1 MIKIWVVK
9 EMIFYKNKW
18 SILSIIMYWIFSIIM
33 ILNYIHYH
41 LSTGHFGGAEGGIPL
56 FYEIIFSANQIMDA
70 VYGFVA
76 FMIPPLF
83 FSHECIRQRITHCDY
98 LQSVRLQHKKTFFS
112 PLLSKQFKT
121 NFIII
126 YFVFLVKMFL
136 QAILVHLF
144 YSPFIFEES
153 SSYLTWSFKINFSTN
168 SFINL
173 ICTIVIIPLGYAIF
187 YSFVFSVGLFLK
199 RYIIYLCSGLLLV
212 IISLLL
218 AMIIGGIS
226 PIIGYSICV
235 LSLIQPGMYTLL
247 GETISH
253 SAWVIFVYPAIFYS
267 LLTILLLIIRRKM
280 DLKEGY

>member
-1 MIKIWVVK
+1 
-9 EMIFYKNKW
+9 MIFYKNKW
-18 SILSIIMYWIFSIIM
+18 SMFSIIFFWILSIIM

-41 LSTGHFGGAEGGIPL
+41 LSTGHFGGSEGGISL

-83 FSHECIRQRITHCDY
+83 FSHECIRQRITHYDY
-98 LQSVRLQHKKTFFS
+98 LQYVRLQHKKTFFS
-112 PLLSKQFKT
+112 SLLLRQFKT

-126 YFVFLVKMFL
+126 YFVFFGKMLL
-136 QAILVHLF
+136 QAIMVHIF

-153 SSYLTWSFKINFSTN
+153 SSYLTWSFTINFSTN
-168 SFINL
+168 SFVNL
-173 ICTIVIIPLGYAIF
+173 ICTIVMIPLGYAIF

-199 RYIIYLCSGLLLV
+199 RYIIYLCSGLLLA
-212 IISLLL
+212 ILSLLL
-218 AMIIGGIS
+218 AMVIGGFS
-226 PIIGYSICV
+226 PIIGYSICI

-247 GETISH
+247 GETISK
-253 SAWVIFVYPAIFYS
+253 SAWVVFVYPTIFYS

>member
-1 MIKIWVVK
+1 
-9 EMIFYKNKW
+9 MIFYKNKW
-18 SILSIIMYWIFSIIM
+18 SILSIIMYWIFSIVM

-83 FSHECIRQRITHCDY
+83 FSHECVRQRITHCDY
-98 LQSVRLQHKKTFFS
+98 LQYVRSQHKKTFFS
-112 PLLSKQFKT
+112 PLISKQFKT

-153 SSYLTWSFKINFSTN
+153 SSYLTWSFTINFSTN
-168 SFINL
+168 SFI
-173 ICTIVIIPLGYAIF
+173 
-187 YSFVFSVGLFLK
+187 
-199 RYIIYLCSGLLLV
+199 
-212 IISLLL
+212 SL
-218 AMIIGGIS
+218 
-226 PIIGYSICV
+226 
-235 LSLIQPGMYTLL
+235 
-247 GETISH
+247 
-253 SAWVIFVYPAIFYS
+253 
-267 LLTILLLIIRRKM
+267 
-280 DLKEGY
+280 

>member
-1 MIKIWVVK
+1 
-9 EMIFYKNKW
+9 
-18 SILSIIMYWIFSIIM
+18 
-33 ILNYIHYH
+33 
-41 LSTGHFGGAEGGIPL
+41 
-56 FYEIIFSANQIMDA
+56 
-70 VYGFVA
+70 
-76 FMIPPLF
+76 
-83 FSHECIRQRITHCDY
+83 
-98 LQSVRLQHKKTFFS
+98 
-112 PLLSKQFKT
+112 
-121 NFIII
+121 
-126 YFVFLVKMFL
+126 MFL

-144 YSPFIFEES
+144 YSPFIFEEN
-153 SSYLTWSFKINFSTN
+153 SSYLTWSFTINFSTN

-218 AMIIGGIS
+218 AMVIGGIS

>member
-1 MIKIWVVK
+1 MFSI
-9 EMIFYKNKW
+9 IFYW
-18 SILSIIMYWIFSIIM
+18 ILSIVM

-98 LQSVRLQHKKTFFS
+98 LQSVRLRHKKTFFS

-153 SSYLTWSFKINFSTN
+153 SSYLTWSFTINFSTN
-168 SFINL
+168 SFVNL
-173 ICTIVIIPLGYAIF
+173 ICTIVMIPLGYAIF

-218 AMIIGGIS
+218 AMVIGGIS

-247 GETISH
+247 GQTISK
-253 SAWVIFVYPAIFYS
+253 SAWVVFAYPAIFYS
-267 LLTILLLIIRRKM
+267 LLTIILLIIRRKM